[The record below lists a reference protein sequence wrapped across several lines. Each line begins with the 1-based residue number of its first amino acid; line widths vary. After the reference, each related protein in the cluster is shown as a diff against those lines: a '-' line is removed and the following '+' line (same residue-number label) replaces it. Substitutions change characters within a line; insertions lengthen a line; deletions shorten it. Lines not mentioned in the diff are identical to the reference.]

1 MFKRKEAIDIFRKK
15 QVRFGD
21 YIRNIRLND
30 PRELTQSDVAKVL
43 GISVS
48 FLSEIE
54 NRHRSP
60 LNPERIEKFARFFNL
75 TEEDKLYM
83 YDLASHENDEIP
95 HDIEE
100 LLKYEKVGE
109 MALLALR
116 EFKAGNLEEE
126 DWEQLTRKAENNK
139 KRRKEEAD
147 E

>member
-1 MFKRKEAIDIFRKK
+1 MRREKR
-15 QVRFGD
+15 VRFGD
-21 YIRNIRLND
+21 YIKNIRLND
-30 PRELTQSDVAKVL
+30 PRELTQSDLAKVL

-60 LNPERIEKFARFFNL
+60 LNPERIDKFVEFFNL
-75 TEEDKLYM
+75 TEEQKLYM

-95 HDIEE
+95 HDIAE

-109 MALLALR
+109 MALMALR

-126 DWEQLTRKAENNK
+126 DWQQLACKAAKNK
-139 KRRKEEAD
+139 KRREEGED